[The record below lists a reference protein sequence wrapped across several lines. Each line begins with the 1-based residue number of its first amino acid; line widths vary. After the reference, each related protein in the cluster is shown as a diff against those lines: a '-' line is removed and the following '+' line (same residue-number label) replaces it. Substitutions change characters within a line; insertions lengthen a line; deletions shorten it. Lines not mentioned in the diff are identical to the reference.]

1 MRLFSFLLKTFG
13 NPLYLLAGLLFT
25 FLLAANT
32 TYAQDDP
39 DTLIVEI
46 EAFDTAKNLI
56 IHSPQRATLYSM
68 VLPGL
73 GQAYNKKYWKIP
85 IVYAG
90 FGVLGYFISMNR
102 SEFVRYREAYD
113 YLTIGDQS
121 IPIDNEYAYKY
132 TTDQLLQGRDYYR
145 RNLEFTYILTGVWYL
160 LNVLDAVVDA
170 HLFDYDVSDDLSIR
184 FKPVIENSR
193 LNNKVIPSASLTFR
207 F

>member
-1 MRLFSFLLKTFG
+1 MRLFSFLLKKTG
-13 NPLYLLAGLLFT
+13 NPLCFFTGVFVILLMVENPLH
-25 FLLAANT
+25 
-32 TYAQDDP
+32 AQDDP

-46 EAFDTAKNLI
+46 EAFDTTQSVLT
-56 IHSPQRATLYSM
+56 HSPQRATLYSM

-73 GQAYNKKYWKIP
+73 GQAYNQKYWKIP

-90 FGVLGYFISMNR
+90 FGVLGYFIVLYR
-102 SEFVRYREAYD
+102 SEFVKYREAYD

-132 TTDQLLQGRDYYR
+132 STDQLVQGRDWYR
-145 RNLEFTYILTGVWYL
+145 RNMEFTYILTGVWYL

-184 FKPVIENSR
+184 FKPVIENSQ
-193 LNNKVIPSASLTFR
+193 LNSKVIPSASLTFR